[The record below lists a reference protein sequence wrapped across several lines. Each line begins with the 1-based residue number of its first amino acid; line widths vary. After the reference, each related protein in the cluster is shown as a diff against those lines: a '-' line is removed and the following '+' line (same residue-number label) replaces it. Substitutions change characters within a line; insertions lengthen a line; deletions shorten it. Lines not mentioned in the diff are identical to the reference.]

1 MSFREKLDWV
11 SLISTLGVWGFYF
24 LRLAR
29 GVTQGYGAEA
39 FEGLMV
45 RCLVISVVIQVTL
58 VSILAARAP
67 KEAQAGPDERERM
80 IELTS
85 IETAFYVLVGGVIV
99 AALSAAFGA
108 QALQIVNAILAALA
122 VSEIV
127 RASRQIQQ
135 RRRAE

>member
-29 GVTQGYGAEA
+29 GVTQGYSAEA

-58 VSILAARAP
+58 VSILAARSP
-67 KEAQAGPDERERM
+67 KDAQAGPDERERM

-85 IETAFYVLVGGVIV
+85 IETAFYVLAGGVIV
-99 AALSAAFGA
+99 AALGAAFGA
-108 QALQIVNAILAALA
+108 DVLQVVNAILAALVMA
-122 VSEIV
+122 EVV
-127 RASRQIQQ
+127 RAVRQILQLRQ
-135 RRRAE
+135 AG